1 MAGDHEDGTKDMV
14 NTRILQQ
21 GLRPRS
27 GEVEPAVPAEVAPR
41 ALRHDPILQGR
52 VSNPRASGQRRGA
65 AVGQTMPRNPAV
77 QAELADLRA
86 GLPQI
91 ADSLEIAAQQCGR
104 VPAFDRTTATGM
116 ALDQLRSQLLRVTGE
131 KGWRRLGIAAPRREA
146 GSSFITLGLTAS
158 IARLDYLRLVMID
171 MDLSRP
177 SLHTHLGL
185 AAPGPLEELLA
196 AGLPAIELVHR
207 IGAGLAVVL
216 NDTPVTAA
224 SELLYSPDT
233 IARLRELDEALKP
246 DMTLLDLP
254 PLLSDP
260 AAQAGLAQ
268 VDAVLLVADGTET
281 TARDV
286 NECERLLRDQVPLL
300 GVVLNK
306 SEDGAAQGRR
316 N

>member
-1 MAGDHEDGTKDMV
+1 MV

-21 GLRPRS
+21 GIRPRT
-27 GEVEPAVPAEVAPR
+27 GEAEAAIPTDAAPR

-52 VSNPRASGQRRGA
+52 VSNPRTPGQRRSI
-65 AVGQTMPRNPAV
+65 AVGQSMPRNPAV
-77 QAELADLRA
+77 QAEIEDIWAA
-86 GLPQI
+86 LPQI
-91 ADSLEIAAQQCGR
+91 ADSLETAAQQRGQ
-104 VPAFDRTTATGM
+104 VPAFDRANPTGA

-131 KGWRRLGIAAPRREA
+131 RGWRRLGIAAPRRGA

-171 MDLSRP
+171 LDLSRP
-177 SLHTHLGL
+177 SLHAHLGL

-196 AGLPAIELVHR
+196 AGLPAVELARR
-207 IGAGLAVVL
+207 IGTGLAVVL

-233 IARLRELDEALKP
+233 TARLRELDSALKP
-246 DMTLLDLP
+246 DLTLMDLP

-281 TARDV
+281 TAQDIKD
-286 NECERLLRDQVPLL
+286 CERMLQDQTPLL

-306 SEDGAAQGRR
+306 SEDAPAQRR
-316 N
+316 RS